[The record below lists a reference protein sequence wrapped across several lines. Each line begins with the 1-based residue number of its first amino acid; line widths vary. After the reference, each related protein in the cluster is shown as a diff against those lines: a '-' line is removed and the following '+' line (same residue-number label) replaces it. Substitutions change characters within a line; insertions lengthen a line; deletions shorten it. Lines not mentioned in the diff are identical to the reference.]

1 MSLFFSISRIE
12 KYSKGNMKQTVI
24 TIHSDGGSRGN
35 PGPAAY
41 GYVITDSEN
50 NTVFQEGKYIG
61 ITTNNVAE
69 YTGVLK
75 ALEWVSKNLS
85 NIEAINVVVDS
96 ELVARQMS
104 GVYKVKNENLRSY
117 FFNIK
122 SLEDTLLV
130 PVKYISVPRN
140 ENKNADR
147 LVNLALDT
155 HLKSS

>member
-1 MSLFFSISRIE
+1 
-12 KYSKGNMKQTVI
+12 MKQQVI

-50 NTVFQEGKYIG
+50 NIIFQEGKYIG

-69 YTGVLK
+69 YTGVVQSLT
-75 ALEWVSKNLS
+75 WVSQNLTEVS
-85 NIEAINVVVDS
+85 SVKIIVDS

-104 GVYKVKNENLRSY
+104 GVYKVKNENLRNY
-117 FFNIK
+117 FNQIK
-122 SLEDTLLV
+122 SLEDSINA
-130 PVKYISVPRN
+130 PIQYISVPRSK
-140 ENKNADR
+140 NKDADA
-147 LVNLALDT
+147 LVNLALDM